1 MTMRLFHNLGRAAAV
16 AVMCIAAPATFA
28 AAPADSGIGTPEVRN
43 PPKSAATM
51 FELETEM
58 VVHDWVLC
66 TSQPMA
72 EQLVRAREES
82 VEEARSA
89 YEDLKSA
96 RSCGQFSELRV
107 ILRERLYS
115 TASGSDARAFGAL
128 VKFSDNWASAF
139 VVYGSLPDN

>member
-1 MTMRLFHNLGRAAAV
+1 
-16 AVMCIAAPATFA
+16 
-28 AAPADSGIGTPEVRN
+28 
-43 PPKSAATM
+43 M
-51 FELETEM
+51 FDLETEM

-66 TSQPMA
+66 TSQAMA

-89 YEDLKSA
+89 YENLKSA

-115 TASGSDARAFGAL
+115 TASGSDYDARAFGAL
-128 VKFSDNWASAF
+128 VKFSDEWASAF